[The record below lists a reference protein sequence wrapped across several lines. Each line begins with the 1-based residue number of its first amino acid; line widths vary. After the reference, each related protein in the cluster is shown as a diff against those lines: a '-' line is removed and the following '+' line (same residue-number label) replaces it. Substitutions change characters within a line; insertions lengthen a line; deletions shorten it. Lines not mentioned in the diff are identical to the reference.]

1 MTINPDI
8 SVLEKNICYEFK
20 DKNFLK
26 LALTHSSYVH
36 EKMINKVES
45 NERIEFLG
53 DAVLELVSSD
63 FLYHEFPNM
72 QEGELTK
79 LRASLVCEPSLAA
92 AAREIGLPD
101 FINLGVGENK
111 TGGRKRDS
119 VTSDAFESV
128 IGAIYLDSGIEEARK
143 FILRFVLNDIEK
155 HALFHDSKS
164 KLQEYAQEKYRSQ
177 VEYRI
182 VSESGPDHDKCFVAQ
197 AFINGN
203 AFSEGSGH
211 TKKAAEQAAA
221 FETLKK
227 LNL

>member
-1 MTINPDI
+1 M
-8 SVLEKNICYEFK
+8 
-20 DKNFLK
+20 
-26 LALTHSSYVH
+26 
-36 EKMINKVES
+36 
-45 NERIEFLG
+45 
-53 DAVLELVSSD
+53 
-63 FLYHEFPNM
+63 
-72 QEGELTK
+72 
-79 LRASLVCEPSLAA
+79 
-92 AAREIGLPD
+92 
-101 FINLGVGENK
+101 
-111 TGGRKRDS
+111 
-119 VTSDAFESV
+119 
-128 IGAIYLDSGIEEARK
+128 
-143 FILRFVLNDIEK
+143 RFVLNDIEK

-197 AFINGN
+197 AFINGT

>member
-45 NERIEFLG
+45 NERNEFLG

-128 IGAIYLDSGIEEARK
+128 IGAS
-143 FILRFVLNDIEK
+143 
-155 HALFHDSKS
+155 
-164 KLQEYAQEKYRSQ
+164 
-177 VEYRI
+177 
-182 VSESGPDHDKCFVAQ
+182 
-197 AFINGN
+197 
-203 AFSEGSGH
+203 
-211 TKKAAEQAAA
+211 
-221 FETLKK
+221 
-227 LNL
+227 